1 MMLADLESIQKRL
14 EKNNKKNVDE
24 DQLKILE
31 MVLLKTKVV
40 CRL

>member
-24 DQLKILE
+24 EQISNIRN
-31 MVLLKTKVV
+31 
-40 CRL
+40 CIRLYK